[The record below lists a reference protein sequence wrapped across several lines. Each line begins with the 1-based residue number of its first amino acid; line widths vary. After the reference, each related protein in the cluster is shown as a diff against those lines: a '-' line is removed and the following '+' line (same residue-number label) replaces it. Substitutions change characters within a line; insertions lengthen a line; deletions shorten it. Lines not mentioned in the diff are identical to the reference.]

1 MNRKEAKKVKKKRR
15 SILKRLLFLT
25 LLVIIGVGAYA
36 GYLSYKTIQ
45 AANESYN
52 ELERGTKSKLRE
64 VEVSTSKDP
73 ISILLL
79 GVEDYSS
86 GGTQGRTDTII
97 VATMNPEDSTM
108 KMVSIPRDTR
118 VYVESEGKEDKI
130 NHAYVFGGKD
140 GTIDAVEELLDIP
153 IDYYAE
159 VNFNGFKEI
168 IDEIGGITVDVPFDF
183 WEKSD
188 VDNEKIYFTEGEM
201 TLNGEEALAYA
212 RMRKRDPMGDFG
224 RNERQQQIISASID
238 SLLSPNNLL
247 KLDAITEHVSQNVE
261 TNMRLSEALGIQQ
274 NYKSFNSKSIEKLK
288 LEGSDEYL
296 NGIYY
301 YAPDEVELENLKDTL
316 KVHLGLIEETTNTDN
331 GTIDEEYPQSDEGE
345 YGQ

>member
-1 MNRKEAKKVKKKRR
+1 MNRKQMRKVKKKRR
-15 SILKRLLFLT
+15 RPLLRRLLFLC
-25 LLVIIGVGAYA
+25 LLLIIGIGAYA
-36 GYLSYKTIQ
+36 GYLSFKTIQ
-45 AANESYN
+45 AANESYE
-52 ELERGTKSKLRE
+52 ELDRGTKSKLRE
-64 VEVSTSKDP
+64 VEVSTAKDP

-86 GGTQGRTDTII
+86 GGKQGRTDTII
-97 VATMNPEDSTM
+97 VATLNPEQGTM
-108 KMVSIPRDTR
+108 KMISIPRDTR

-130 NHAYVFGGKD
+130 NHAYVFDGKD

-168 IDEIGGITVDVPFDF
+168 IDEIGGVTVDVPFDF

-201 TLNGEEALAYA
+201 TLNGEEALAFA
-212 RMRKRDPMGDFG
+212 RMRKQDPMGDFG

-238 SLLSPNNLL
+238 SLMSPNNLL
-247 KLDAITEHVSQNVE
+247 KLDKITDHIAQNVE

-274 NYKSFNSKSIEKLK
+274 KYKSFNSDRIEKLK
-288 LEGSDEYL
+288 VEGVDEYIG
-296 NGIYY
+296 GIYY
-301 YAPDEVELENLKDTL
+301 FVPLDEEMQELQNTL
-316 KVHLGLIEETTNTDN
+316 KVHLGIMEDTSSTDTEDTMN
-331 GTIDEEYPQSDEGE
+331 EVDQQGY
-345 YGQ
+345 